1 MASLSSKEYF
11 SNLKQCCKE
20 VDGLFMEL
28 NELLSGRR
36 RGEPKGT
43 LARLESEF
51 SDLKVM
57 FSLRRYPVNTIYL

>member
-1 MASLSSKEYF
+1 
-11 SNLKQCCKE
+11 
-20 VDGLFMEL
+20 MEL